1 MKSKNK
7 VVVVTGAGAGM
18 GRQVSLELL
27 KRGAKVVAI
36 DIKKEGLDET
46 EKLSSSFSANI
57 ASFVTDISKQSEVAA
72 LPEKVISK
80 FGQVDGLINVAGII
94 HKFKGVAELSYED
107 FQRIF
112 GVNFY
117 GTVHMVKE
125 FLPLLVK
132 RPEAQ
137 ILNVSSMG
145 GYVPVPGQTVYGASK
160 AAIKLFTEG
169 LRSELKGTKVGVALL
184 FPGAVNTNISINSG
198 ALTAAEAEKMAA
210 AAPKNMKTTDQVVA
224 GKLIVDAFEK
234 NSFHAFVGSDAKMM
248 DRLSRISPEWA
259 ANLIQKKMAS
269 LIK

>member
-137 ILNVSSMG
+137 ILNVKIG
-145 GYVPVPGQTVYGASK
+145 RAHV
-160 AAIKLFTEG
+160 
-169 LRSELKGTKVGVALL
+169 
-184 FPGAVNTNISINSG
+184 
-198 ALTAAEAEKMAA
+198 
-210 AAPKNMKTTDQVVA
+210 
-224 GKLIVDAFEK
+224 
-234 NSFHAFVGSDAKMM
+234 
-248 DRLSRISPEWA
+248 
-259 ANLIQKKMAS
+259 
-269 LIK
+269 

>member
-1 MKSKNK
+1 MKSRDK

-18 GRQVSLELL
+18 GRQVALEILR
-27 KRGAKVVAI
+27 RGGKVAAV
-36 DIKKEGLDET
+36 DINQSALDET
-46 EKLSSSFSANI
+46 VKLAGFDSEKISTY
-57 ASFVTDISKQSEVAA
+57 VVDISNQSEVAL
-72 LPEKVISK
+72 LPEKVIAK
-80 FGQVDGLINVAGII
+80 FGQIDGLINVAGII
-94 HKFKGVAELSYED
+94 HKFKGIADLSYED
-107 FQRIF
+107 FHKIF

-125 FLPLLVK
+125 FLPHLRK

-169 LRSELKGTKVGVALL
+169 LRSELKGSNVGVALL

-198 ALTAAEAEKMAA
+198 AMTAEEAKKMAA
-210 AAPKNMKTTDQVVA
+210 SAPKNMKTTDQVLA
-224 GKLIVDAFEK
+224 GKQIVDAFEK

-248 DRLSRISPEWA
+248 DRLSRISPERA

-269 LIK
+269 LLK

>member
-1 MKSKNK
+1 MKSKDK

-18 GRQVSLELL
+18 GRQVALELIR
-27 KRGAKVVAI
+27 RGARVAGV
-36 DIKKEGLDET
+36 DINQSALDET
-46 EKLSSSFSANI
+46 VQIAGSDSEKI
-57 ASFVTDISKQSEVAA
+57 ATYLVDISKQSEVAA
-72 LPEKVISK
+72 LPEKVIAK
-80 FGQVDGLINVAGII
+80 FGQVDGIINVAGII

-107 FQRIF
+107 FHKIF

-125 FLPLLVK
+125 FLPYLTK

-137 ILNVSSMG
+137 ILNVCSMG

-169 LRSELKGTKVGVALL
+169 LRSEMKGSSVGVALL

-198 ALTAAEAEKMAA
+198 AMTAEDAKKMAA
-210 AAPKNMKTTDQVVA
+210 AAPKNLKTTDQVLA

-248 DRLSRISPEWA
+248 DKLSRISPERA

>member
-1 MKSKNK
+1 MKVKDK
-7 VVVVTGAGAGM
+7 VIVVTGAGNGM
-18 GRQVSLELL
+18 GRQTSLELIR
-27 KRGAKVVAI
+27 RGAKVFGL
-36 DIKKEGLDET
+36 DIKQQALDE
-46 EKLSSSFSANI
+46 SANI
-57 ASFVTDISKQSEVAA
+57 AGANFYGLVTDISDLSSVANA
-72 LPEKVISK
+72 PNLVIEK

-94 HKFKGVAELSYED
+94 QKFAPVNDLSYEE
-107 FQRIF
+107 IHK
-112 GVNFY
+112 VININFF

-125 FLPLLVK
+125 FLPHLLK
-132 RPEAQ
+132 RNEAQ

-145 GYVPVPGQTVYGASK
+145 GYVPVPGQTIYGASK
-160 AAIKLFTEG
+160 AALKLFTEG

-198 ALTAAEAEKMAA
+198 ALTSDEAEKMAA
-210 AAPKNMKTTDQVVA
+210 AAPKNMKSTDQVVA

-248 DRLSRISPEWA
+248 DRLSRISPERA

>member
-1 MKSKNK
+1 MKSNGK
-7 VVVVTGAGAGM
+7 VVVVTGGGNGM
-18 GRQVSLELL
+18 GRQAVLELL
-27 KRGAKVVAI
+27 KRGASVAAI
-36 DIKKEGLDET
+36 DINQGALDET
-46 EKLSSSFSANI
+46 VKLAGANSNKV
-57 ASFVTDISKQSEVAA
+57 ATFVVDISKQEEVAK
-72 LPEKVISK
+72 LPSKVIEK

-107 FQRIF
+107 FHRIF

-125 FLPLLVK
+125 FLPHFLK
-132 RPEAQ
+132 RGESQ

-169 LRSELKGTKVGVALL
+169 LRSELKGTNVGVALL

-198 ALTAAEAEKMAA
+198 AMTAADAEKMAA
-210 AAPKNMKTTDQVVA
+210 AAPKKMKTTDQVLA

-234 NSFHAFVGSDAKMM
+234 NPFHAFVGSDAKTM
-248 DRLSRISPEWA
+248 DRLSRIAPERA
-259 ANLIQKKMAS
+259 ANLIQKQMAS

>member
-1 MKSKNK
+1 MKSIGK
-7 VVVVTGAGAGM
+7 VIVVTGAGAGM
-18 GRQVSLELL
+18 GRQVALELL
-27 KRGAKVVAI
+27 KRGASVAGV
-36 DIKKEGLDET
+36 DINQSALDET
-46 EKLSSSFSANI
+46 VKLAGSNSSKISTY
-57 ASFVTDISKQSEVAA
+57 VVDISNQSEVAA
-72 LPEKVISK
+72 LPAKVIAQ
-80 FGQVDGLINVAGII
+80 FGQVDGVINVAGII

-107 FQRIF
+107 FHRIF

-125 FLPLLVK
+125 FLPHLLK
-132 RPEAQ
+132 RSEAQ

-169 LRSELKGTKVGVALL
+169 LRSELKGTSVGVALL

-198 ALTAAEAEKMAA
+198 AMTAAEAEKMAA
-210 AAPKNMKTTDQVVA
+210 AAPKKMKTTDQVVA

-234 NSFHAFVGSDAKMM
+234 NSFHAFVGSDAKTM
-248 DRLSRISPEWA
+248 DRLSRIAPERA
-259 ANLIQKKMAS
+259 ANLIQKQMAS